1 MLIPPPPKEGG
12 GERTIIVKKIINKK
26 LYDTKTATYIAGYEY
41 GTPRDLAYVS
51 EDLYQKK
58 NGELFLHAEGGPKS
72 EYCKYSSEN
81 SWGGGEE
88 IIPESMF
95 NAKKWVEEHCDAD
108 VYIKLFGEV
117 EE

>member
-1 MLIPPPPKEGG
+1 MLIPPPKNSGGG

-58 NGELFLHAEGGPKS
+58 NGELFLHAEGGPASKYQKEVGTNTWRGS
-72 EYCKYSSEN
+72 EK
-81 SWGGGEE
+81 
-88 IIPESMF
+88 IIPESRF

-108 VYIKLFGEV
+108 VYTKLFGEV
-117 EE
+117 

>member
-1 MLIPPPPKEGG
+1 M
-12 GERTIIVKKIINKK
+12 KKIINKK
-26 LYDTKTATYIAGYEY
+26 LYDTETATFIAGYKY
-41 GTPRDLAYVS
+41 STRKDFSHVS

-58 NGELFLHAEGGPKS
+58 NGELFLHAEGGPASKYQKEVGTNTWRGS
-72 EYCKYSSEN
+72 EK
-81 SWGGGEE
+81 
-88 IIPESMF
+88 IIPESRF